1 MRRFGVL
8 LLLAAMAV
16 CASAEAGWARYRV
29 FVRDANEA
37 QRLSDSNLGLFSDDV
52 TIGATDIIVGPND
65 GPELLNLKMPFTFIS
80 DLRDPKGWDQG
91 APEAIDYRNQYF
103 RYASI
108 LSQYEEWR
116 AAYPSLITRTQ
127 VGTSWGNRPIYAY
140 RLKPAGR
147 DNPVRSVVVICGIHA
162 REWISPAVGMH
173 VFERLIAN
181 FSGPVSTG
189 PLANGGGLRFPKG
202 TAYYMIPVINPDGYE
217 YSWTNNR
224 YWRKNRRN
232 NGNGTFGVDLN
243 RNFAKGWGGAG
254 SSSNTNSDTYRGP
267 SAFSEPETN
276 GFQQWLGTIPPVAG
290 YIDFHSYGQYI
301 LWPWGYTETLAPGDS
316 WLRATGTAM
325 RDGIFGLYNS
335 TYTIGPTATALY
347 LASGASPD
355 YVYDRFNAAAYTIE
369 LRDEGQYGFVLPE
382 NQISAT
388 QDEGW
393 TGFVRLVQRV
403 LNR

>member
-1 MRRFGVL
+1 
-8 LLLAAMAV
+8 MAV
-16 CASAEAGWARYRV
+16 SASAEVGWARYRV

-80 DLRDPKGWDQG
+80 ELRDPKGWDQG

-103 RYASI
+103 RYSAI
-108 LSQYEEWR
+108 LGQYEEWR
-116 AAYPSLITRTQ
+116 AAYPNLISRTQ
-127 VGTSWGNRPIYAY
+127 IGTSWGNRPIYAY
-140 RLKPAGR
+140 GLKPQSR
-147 DNPVRSVVVICGIHA
+147 DNPLRSVVVICGIHA

-173 VFERLIAN
+173 VFERLIN
-181 FSGPVSTG
+181 NYRNPVSSVPATTS
-189 PLANGGGLRFPKG
+189 GLRFPKG
-202 TAYYMIPVINPDGYE
+202 TAFYMVPVINPDGYE
-217 YSWTNNR
+217 YCWTNNR

-243 RNFAKGWGGAG
+243 RNFSKGWGGAG
-254 SSSNTNSDTYRGP
+254 SSGNTNSDTYRGP

-301 LWPWGYTETLAPGDS
+301 LWPWGYTDTLAPGDT

-325 RDGIFGLYNS
+325 RDGILALYNK

-382 NQISAT
+382 NQISPT

-393 TGFVRLVQRV
+393 TGFVKLVQRV